1 MLDIRNN
8 TTKDKNI
15 TVSSLW
21 NRILKIWDMLFELMQ
36 IDWCNKNYFTFF
48 CNVKLG
54 LWKGRLTWNK
64 KSHAQNQEKNI
75 LKIIFKDIWSVNN
88 PIQTAAFIVTYRD
101 FVLYWSKLFDFEG
114 SNIP

>member
-1 MLDIRNN
+1 
-8 TTKDKNI
+8 
-15 TVSSLW
+15 
-21 NRILKIWDMLFELMQ
+21 MQ

-54 LWKGRLTWNK
+54 LWKGGLTWNK
-64 KSHAQNQEKNI
+64 KSHGQNQEKNI